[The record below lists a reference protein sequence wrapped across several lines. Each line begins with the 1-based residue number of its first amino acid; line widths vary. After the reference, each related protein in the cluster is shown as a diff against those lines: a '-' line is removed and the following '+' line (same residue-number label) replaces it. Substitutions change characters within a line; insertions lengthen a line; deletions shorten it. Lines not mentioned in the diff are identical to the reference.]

1 MRLSAA
7 GCRFLTARP
16 APPAR
21 SQKSKSTVPLQYLKL
36 GGSLITDKHRPET
49 PRLDVLER
57 LAREIAQARKEHP
70 GLRLVLGHGSG
81 SFGHVSAQRHGT
93 RSGVRN
99 ADQWYGFAATADAA
113 ARLNRIVAAQLLQ
126 ADLPAWTVQP
136 SVALRCQDGQVISGP
151 AETVRLALER
161 GLLPL
166 IHGDVAL
173 DSVRGGTI
181 AGTEEIFE
189 QMALQLPPVR
199 IVLAG
204 EVNGVYTS
212 DPLQD
217 PAAVMLREITPAS
230 FASLQASLGASHA
243 TDVTGGMAAKVEQ
256 SLRMVRATP
265 GLQVVICGGLVP
277 GAIFS
282 ALTNRATPPGTLI
295 HAGEPRD
302 HA

>member
-1 MRLSAA
+1 M
-7 GCRFLTARP
+7 
-16 APPAR
+16 
-21 SQKSKSTVPLQYLKL
+21 PLVYLKL

-49 PRLDVLER
+49 PRLDVLEQ
-57 LAREIAQARKEHP
+57 LAREIAQARRERP
-70 GLRLVLGHGSG
+70 ALQLVLGHGSG

-93 RSGVRN
+93 RSGVRS
-99 ADQWYGFAATADAA
+99 AAQWYGFAATADAA
-113 ARLNRIVAAQLLQ
+113 ARLNRIVAAHLLQ

-136 SVALRCQDGQVISGP
+136 SVALRCQDGEVISGP
-151 AETVRLALER
+151 ADTVRLALER

-166 IHGDVAL
+166 IHGDVAF

-189 QMALQLPPVR
+189 QMAVQLPPVR

-212 DPLQD
+212 DPFQD
-217 PAAVMLREITPAS
+217 PTAVMLSEITLAS
-230 FASLQASLGASHA
+230 FESLQASLGASHA
-243 TDVTGGMAAKVEQ
+243 TDVTGGMAAKVKQ
-256 SLRMVRATP
+256 SLRMVRVAS
-265 GLQVVICGGLVP
+265 GMQVIICGGLVP
-277 GAIFS
+277 GTIYS
-282 ALTNRATPPGTLI
+282 ALTDHSNPPGTLI

>member
-1 MRLSAA
+1 M
-7 GCRFLTARP
+7 
-16 APPAR
+16 
-21 SQKSKSTVPLQYLKL
+21 PLVYLKL
-36 GGSLITDKHRPET
+36 GGSLITDKHKPET
-49 PRLDVLER
+49 PRLDVLEQ
-57 LAREIAQARKEHP
+57 LAQEIAQARRKHP
-70 GLRLVLGHGSG
+70 ALQLVLGHGSG

-93 RSGVRN
+93 RSGVRS
-99 ADQWYGFAATADAA
+99 AAQWFGFAATADAA
-113 ARLNRIVAAQLLQ
+113 ARLNRIVAAHLLQ

-136 SVALRCQDGQVISGP
+136 SVALRCQDGEVISGP
-151 AETVRLALER
+151 ADTVRLALER

-166 IHGDVAL
+166 IHGDVAF

-189 QMALQLPPVR
+189 QMAVQLPPVR

-212 DPLQD
+212 DPFQD
-217 PAAVMLREITPAS
+217 PTAVMLGEITLAS
-230 FASLQASLGASHA
+230 FESLQASLGASHA

-256 SLRMVRATP
+256 SLRMVRAAS
-265 GLQVVICGGLVP
+265 GVQVLICGGLVP
-277 GAIFS
+277 GTIYS
-282 ALTNRATPPGTLI
+282 ALTDHANPPGTLI